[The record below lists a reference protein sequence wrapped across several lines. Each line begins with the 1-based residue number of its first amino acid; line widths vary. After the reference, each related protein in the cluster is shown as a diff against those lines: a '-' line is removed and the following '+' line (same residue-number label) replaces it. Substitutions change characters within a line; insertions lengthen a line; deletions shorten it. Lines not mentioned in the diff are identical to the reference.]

1 MRVHVLVIMSSMAE
15 FILLNCSLTPV
26 CLPQQKEDSSGRM
39 SKEVIAAQQKELRHL
54 LKRGAEL
61 AYLNGIIDSDTKYKY
76 QTSGNHRPSSLIY
89 FLLNYC
95 RLEFL
100 DQ

>member
-1 MRVHVLVIMSSMAE
+1 MRVQVLVIMSSMAE

-26 CLPQQKEDSSGRM
+26 CLPQQKDDSSGTM

-61 AYLNGIIDSDTKYKY
+61 AYLNGIIDSDTPRRK
-76 QTSGNHRPSSLIY
+76 
-89 FLLNYC
+89 
-95 RLEFL
+95 
-100 DQ
+100 